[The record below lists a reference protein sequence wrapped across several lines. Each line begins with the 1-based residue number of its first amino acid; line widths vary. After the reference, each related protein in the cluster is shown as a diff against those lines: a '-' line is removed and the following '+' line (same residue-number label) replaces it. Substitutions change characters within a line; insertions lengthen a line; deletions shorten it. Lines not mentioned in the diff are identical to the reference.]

1 MSRKTLL
8 MTEIM
13 TLMVGKILTL
23 TRLQWRSQNLCHIAL
38 MVIILLKMLSR
49 ITVIRVSGTTLV
61 DQVMTLIIGTVLILT
76 ILLRTSSSIAPR

>member
-1 MSRKTLL
+1 MSRMTLL

-23 TRLQWRSQNLCHIAL
+23 TRFQWWSQNLCHIAW

-49 ITVIRVSGTTLV
+49 VTVIQVSGTTLV
-61 DQVMTLIIGTVLILT
+61 VEVMTLVTGTVLMST
-76 ILLRTSSSIAPR
+76 ILLRTSSSRAPR